1 MSNYSNKLPLAKA
14 KKWASRI
21 VEILEPHCDRIEI
34 AGSVRRQK
42 PLIGDIE
49 IVCIPKRDFD
59 MFGAPIGV
67 CADFSQVVEKWE
79 KVRGDADGRY
89 TQRILPNTNGFT
101 VDIFMA
107 DTDNWGWIFPLRTGS
122 AVYAQKTFLQGLRT
136 VNCFAEGGYVYD
148 FTDTLHPKKLS
159 LPEESDLYKLIGI
172 DYVQPQDR
180 SLEEW

>member
-1 MSNYSNKLPLAKA
+1 MTNYSNKLPLAKA

-21 VEILEPHCDRIEI
+21 VEILEPHCERIEI

-59 MFGAPIGV
+59 MFGAPTGV
-67 CADFSQVVEKWE
+67 CADFSQAVEKWE

-89 TQRILPNTNGFT
+89 TQRILPNTNGLT

-122 AVYAQKTFLQGLRT
+122 AVYAQKTFRKAYVGSIALQKAVTSTILQIR
-136 VNCFAEGGYVYD
+136 Y
-148 FTDTLHPKKLS
+148 TLKSFRSRRNPIFIS
-159 LPEESDLYKLIGI
+159 L
-172 DYVQPQDR
+172 
-180 SLEEW
+180 

>member
-1 MSNYSNKLPLAKA
+1 MTNYSNKLPLAKA

-21 VEILEPHCDRIEI
+21 VEILEPHCERIEI

-59 MFGAPIGV
+59 MFGAPTGV
-67 CADFSQVVEKWE
+67 CADFSQAVEKWE

-107 DTDNWGWIFPLRTGS
+107 DTDNWGWIFALRTGS
-122 AVYAQKTFLQGLRT
+122 AIYAQRILLSGLRK
-136 VNCFAEGGYVYD
+136 VDCFAENGYIYD
-148 FTDTLHPKKLS
+148 YSNTLSPRKLS
-159 LPEESDLYKLIGI
+159 IAEESDLYKLMKIEYI
-172 DYVQPQDR
+172 APEKR
-180 SLEEW
+180 NLESW